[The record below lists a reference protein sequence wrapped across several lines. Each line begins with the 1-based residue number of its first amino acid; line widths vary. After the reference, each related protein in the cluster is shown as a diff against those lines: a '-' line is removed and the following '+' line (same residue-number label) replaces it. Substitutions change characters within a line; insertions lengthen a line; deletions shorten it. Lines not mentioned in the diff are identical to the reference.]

1 MLPKSQLSPELK
13 KKNELLKKFQN
24 LSEIKPNKRKLT
36 RSVTPVVKKEK
47 VELNIMKPKQFK
59 NLIMRLELGNKKN
72 FLNHNQFLNKKNQI
86 VHKDFLKN
94 NKKQTFRNEFKT
106 PKIAEK
112 GSLMAGFFI
121 SPNKANPENFYKHRP
136 RFAIFDEKNH
146 NFCEKKP
153 VFNRKKPEFSDR
165 VRKDCLSFKRN
176 PIFFELLERSLSISP
191 MSYSE
196 RPKSQKGNH
205 SY

>member
-72 FLNHNQFLNKKNQI
+72 FLNHNQFLNKKN
-86 VHKDFLKN
+86 K
-94 NKKQTFRNEFKT
+94 
-106 PKIAEK
+106 
-112 GSLMAGFFI
+112 
-121 SPNKANPENFYKHRP
+121 
-136 RFAIFDEKNH
+136 
-146 NFCEKKP
+146 
-153 VFNRKKPEFSDR
+153 
-165 VRKDCLSFKRN
+165 
-176 PIFFELLERSLSISP
+176 LLEMSLKP
-191 MSYSE
+191 LKLQKKE
-196 RPKSQKGNH
+196 VLWLGFLFRQTRPILKTFTNIDPVLRFLMKKIIIFVKKSRFLIEKSQSFLIESEKTV
-205 SY
+205 